1 LYTVKIRSITMKTIY
16 FLSLLLFIP
25 ICLAGQD
32 PQKIQIDNNKVSS
45 EGINPEL
52 QQIFP
57 DFRNGQIFY
66 KSRNPIKCMLNYNF
80 LLDEVLFI
88 NEKGERMAIANPG
101 ELKHVLISDRMFI
114 PSPDGYFE
122 VIERGNIS
130 LLYKW
135 HCRIT
140 ETKKEGALGLST
152 DAPSVYQMKRISFD
166 NKEWNM
172 EIDKEA
178 VASVEVIPYLNK
190 ESKYVLLKGSKSYF
204 KVYKGKKS
212 EIKRYLDQNPVDF
225 RKEADLRRMTRY
237 CNSLI
242 E

>member
-1 LYTVKIRSITMKTIY
+1 MKTIN
-16 FLSLLLFIP
+16 FLFFLFFIP
-25 ICLAGQD
+25 ICLPGQT
-32 PQKIQIDNNKVSS
+32 PQKIQIDNNKASS
-45 EGINPEL
+45 EGIKPEL
-52 QQIFP
+52 QQVFP
-57 DFRNGQIFY
+57 DFRNGQIYY
-66 KSRNPIKCMLNYNF
+66 KGKNPIKCMLNYNF

-88 NEKGERMAIANPG
+88 NEKGEKMAIANPE
-101 ELKHVLISDRMFI
+101 ELKYVLITDRMFI
-114 PSPDGYFE
+114 PSPNGYFE
-122 VIERGNIS
+122 VIEKGTIN

-140 ETKKEGALGLST
+140 ETRKEGALGLST
-152 DAPSVYQMKRISFD
+152 DAPSVYQMNRISFD

-190 ESKYVLLKGSKSYF
+190 ESKYVLLKGAKSYF
-204 KVYKGKKS
+204 KVFKGKKS

-225 RKEADLRRMTRY
+225 RKEADLRKMTKY

>member
-1 LYTVKIRSITMKTIY
+1 MKTIY
-16 FLSLLLFIP
+16 FLLLLLFVP
-25 ICLAGQD
+25 ICLPGQT
-32 PQKIQIDNNKVSS
+32 PQKIQLDNNKTSS
-45 EGINPEL
+45 ESIKPEL

-57 DFRNGQIFY
+57 DFRNGQIYY
-66 KSRNPIKCMLNYNF
+66 KNKNPIKCMLNYNF

-88 NEKGERMAIANPG
+88 NEKGETMALANP
-101 ELKHVLISDRMFI
+101 EDLKYVLITDRMFI
-114 PSPDGYFE
+114 PSPQGYFE
-122 VIERGNIS
+122 VVERGKIS

-140 ETKKEGALGLST
+140 ETRKEGALGLPT
-152 DAPSVYQMKRISFD
+152 DAPSVYQMNRISFD
-166 NKEWNM
+166 NKEWKM
-172 EIDKEA
+172 DVDKEA

-190 ESKYVLLKGSKSYF
+190 ESKFVLIQGAKSYLKVF
-204 KVYKGKKS
+204 KSEKS

-225 RKEADLRRMTRY
+225 RKESDLRRMTIY